1 MARALWTDEALQYIA
16 DIYKYIAK
24 DSPQNAETFLN
35 TLMDSVEMQLSISAE
50 IGRVTPEFQ
59 NPNKREI
66 IRAVRLKVR
75 LHQTQPSLEKRVPPT
90 GGG

>member
-35 TLMDSVEMQLSISAE
+35 TLMDSNA
-50 IGRVTPEFQ
+50 
-59 NPNKREI
+59 
-66 IRAVRLKVR
+66 
-75 LHQTQPSLEKRVPPT
+75 
-90 GGG
+90 